1 MRLSEDRIH
10 FIAQQIA
17 KELTEKKMVEF
28 RGSRVVLEAEIAKV
42 ILEDLRIEEEIDRE
56 VVEMI
61 EKMKRNIP
69 QGSAE
74 WSAIYMQKK
83 EEIARRRNYMY

>member
-10 FIAQQIA
+10 FISQQIA
-17 KELTEKKMVEF
+17 KDLLDKHLIKF
-28 RGSRVVLEAEIAKV
+28 GGSRIILEAEISK
-42 ILEDLRIEEEIDRE
+42 IIMEDLQIEEEIDRE

-69 QGSAE
+69 PGSAE
-74 WSAIYMQKK
+74 WNAIYAQKK
-83 EEIARRRNYMY
+83 EEIARRKNYVY